1 MEKTIKVLRIVGPFA
16 AGGVEQITMNYLRH
30 IDPDRVQ
37 LDFLFHGKEAIS
49 LEEEIKAHGSQV
61 FQVAHYSKHLIKSM
75 IETYKVIKENNYDI
89 IHSHMNALSVFPLMA
104 AKCAG
109 ANIRIA
115 SNHSTASK
123 YEWKKSVIKFVLR
136 PFAKLFATHYAACSK
151 HAAIWLFGE
160 KAFKNGNVKLIKNA
174 IELEKFKFSKA
185 IRQETRA
192 EIGYDETFVIGH
204 IGRFVEQKNH
214 AFVIEVFADVVKHH
228 ENARLVLIGD
238 GPLKCEIQQLVVE
251 KGLSK
256 QVTFLGLRQD
266 VHRWMQAIDVFLFPS
281 LYEGLGNVI
290 TEAQAASTVSIIS
303 EGVPKEV
310 KITELVDQLS
320 LSAPVSVWCAQVLKY
335 AVGYPR
341 KETLH
346 LMRTHGYEISAA
358 TDDLIDYYEGLMRP
372 KERREK

>member
-1 MEKTIKVLRIVGPFA
+1 MKKTIKVLRIVGPFA

-30 IDPDRVQ
+30 IDPARVQ

-49 LEEEIKAHGSQV
+49 LEEEIKVRGSQL

-75 IETYKVIKENNYDI
+75 IETYKIIKANDYDI

-104 AKCAG
+104 AKFAG
-109 ANIRIA
+109 AHIRIA

-123 YEWKKSVIKFVLR
+123 YEWKKSLVKFVLR

-160 KAFKNGNVKLIKNA
+160 KAFKNGSVKLIKNA
-174 IELEKFKFSKA
+174 IELEKFKFSEVV
-185 IRQETRA
+185 RQEARA
-192 EIGYDETFVIGH
+192 EIGYDEAFVIGH

-214 AFVIEVFADVVKHH
+214 AFLIEVFADVVKHH
-228 ENARLVLIGD
+228 EKARLVLIGD
-238 GPLKCEIQQLVVE
+238 GPLKNEIQQLVIE
-251 KGLSK
+251 KGLSND
-256 QVTFLGLRQD
+256 VTFLGLRQD
-266 VHRWMQAIDVFLFPS
+266 VNRWMQAFDVFLFPS

-310 KITELVDQLS
+310 KITEFVEQLS
-320 LSAPVSVWCAQVLKY
+320 LSKPVSAWREQILKY
-335 AVGYPR
+335 VAGYPR
-341 KETLH
+341 KETLTV
-346 LMRTHGYEISAA
+346 LREHGYEIGAA
-358 TDDLIDYYEGLMRP
+358 TDDLVHYYEELMAAGR
-372 KERREK
+372 KEKV